1 MPPTSPRVA
10 CSDWASLFAAE
21 WMRLADGKASHE
33 QLYEQG
39 RSLFRVVGDK
49 APAEVARVHFDNTP
63 EPEELVREP
72 EAIYGALA
80 AELGIIKAGDKLD
93 DVQLDF
99 AFGVAEL
106 CASIG
111 DRYRDDYGSA
121 GDHIRAVF
129 GPV

>member
-1 MPPTSPRVA
+1 MPAKSSPVA
-10 CSDWASLFAAE
+10 CSEWASLFAAE

-39 RSLFRVVGDK
+39 RTLFRVNGDR

-63 EPEELVREP
+63 EPEEQVREP
-72 EAIYGALA
+72 EVVYARLA
-80 AELGIIKAGDKLD
+80 AELGIIKPGDKLD

-99 AFGVAEL
+99 AFGVAEF
-106 CASIG
+106 CAAIG

-121 GDHIRAVF
+121 GDHIRAVL
-129 GPV
+129 GPI